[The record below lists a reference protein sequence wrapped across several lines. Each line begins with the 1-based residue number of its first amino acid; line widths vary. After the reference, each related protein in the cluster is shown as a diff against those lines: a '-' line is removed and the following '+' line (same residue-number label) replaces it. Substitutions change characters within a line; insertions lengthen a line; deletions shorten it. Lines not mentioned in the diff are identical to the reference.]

1 MNYTEWKQEYLELLI
16 KLIKQHEYSRDYTQV
31 YMTELANELLERGA
45 FFEDFNWW
53 KEVSPKKA
61 SKESFKLWLADY
73 FEEQTMDIQKVLEQH
88 KIWVDSNGKE
98 GERADLSD
106 ATLINLDLSGVDLRG
121 AQLRDINLSGAD
133 LRNTNLSDAD
143 LTDANLRGAD
153 LREANFNQT
162 ILPKSTFIILGEY
175 YFVSICGDCVRAG
188 CQVYSASEWRQF
200 SMHDI
205 SRMHGLRAIRFYPR
219 LLDIIDFY
227 CGKGER
233 PEWLKERNNG

>member
-1 MNYTEWKQEYLELLI
+1 MKDVKGSPLVKVFTE
-16 KLIKQHEYSRDYTQV
+16 
-31 YMTELANELLERGA
+31 
-45 FFEDFNWW
+45 
-53 KEVSPKKA
+53 
-61 SKESFKLWLADY
+61 

-88 KIWVDSNGKE
+88 KMWIDSHGKE
-98 GERADLSD
+98 GERADLID

-121 AQLRDINLSGAD
+121 AQLSGTNLSGAD
-133 LRNTNLSDAD
+133 LRNANLSNAD

-153 LREANFNQT
+153 LREADCTQT

-188 CQVYSASEWRQF
+188 CQSHLASEWRQF

-233 PEWLKERNNG
+233 PEWLQERNNG

>member
-1 MNYTEWKQEYLELLI
+1 
-16 KLIKQHEYSRDYTQV
+16 
-31 YMTELANELLERGA
+31 
-45 FFEDFNWW
+45 
-53 KEVSPKKA
+53 
-61 SKESFKLWLADY
+61 
-73 FEEQTMDIQKVLEQH
+73 MDIKKVLEQH

-133 LRNTNLSDAD
+133 LRN
-143 LTDANLRGAD
+143 ANLRGAD
-153 LREANFNQT
+153 LRGADFTQT
-162 ILPKSTFIILGEY
+162 ILPKSTFIILGEE

-188 CQVYSASEWRQF
+188 CQIYSASEWRQF

-233 PEWLKERNNG
+233 PEWLKERNND